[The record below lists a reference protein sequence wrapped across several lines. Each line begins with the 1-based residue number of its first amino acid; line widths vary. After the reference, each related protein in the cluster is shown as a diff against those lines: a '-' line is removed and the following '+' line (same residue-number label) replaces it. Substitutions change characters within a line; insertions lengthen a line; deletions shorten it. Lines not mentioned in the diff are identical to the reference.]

1 MYENELNKVI
11 NDAKYLSVVKVYNK
25 LIHMEQ
31 VQGGIISNKKFL
43 ADELGLSIQ
52 SVCNAI
58 RMLKASGYLSEIKFN
73 GQMKFILN
81 HLDFEKSDKNDAEK
95 VVKVEKSD
103 ENIKPRQEIVR
114 KGGKTVTRTMIPGF

>member
-73 GQMKFILN
+73 GQMKFVLN